1 MHCTS
6 DFKYFHENTRWDVKR
21 FRALIVEDHPLV
33 RQGLTLVLKQ
43 HFPNIILYEAGNGED
58 ALRTLKLHKIEIML
72 LDIGLP
78 VMGGVELAETILKE
92 YPSTKVLIVTQYNGE
107 AMIKNLL
114 KAGVHSFFFKNS
126 AAHQINEAVAAV
138 LNGKHYIPDA
148 IKHALVPLTHIP
160 VVAFSKREAQIL
172 LLLKMG
178 RSSKEI
184 SEKLQLA
191 EYTINSYREDMLKKT
206 KTGNVA
212 QLIAYA
218 YENGILG

>member
-1 MHCTS
+1 M
-6 DFKYFHENTRWDVKR
+6 
-21 FRALIVEDHPLV
+21 
-33 RQGLTLVLKQ
+33 
-43 HFPNIILYEAGNGED
+43 LYEAGNGED
-58 ALRTLKLHKIEIML
+58 ALSMLKLHQIDIVL

-78 VMGGVELAETILKE
+78 VMGGVELAERILTD
-92 YPSTKVLIVTQYNGE
+92 YPKAKVLIVTQYNGE

-126 AAHQINEAVAAV
+126 AAHQINEAVTAV
-138 LNGKHYIPDA
+138 LNGQDYIPDA
-148 IKHALVPLTHIP
+148 IKHALIPLTHIP
-160 VVAFSKREAQIL
+160 IVAFNKREAQIL

-184 SEKLQLA
+184 SDKLQLT
-191 EYTINSYREDMLKKT
+191 EYTINSYREGMLKKT